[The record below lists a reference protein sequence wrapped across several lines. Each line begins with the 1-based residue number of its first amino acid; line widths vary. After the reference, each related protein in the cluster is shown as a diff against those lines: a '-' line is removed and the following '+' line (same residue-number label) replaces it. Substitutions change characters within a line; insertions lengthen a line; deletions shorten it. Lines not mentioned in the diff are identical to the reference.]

1 MHSFSRFIG
10 VAAAVAMLAAAPV
23 FAAADEAAGI
33 LPEGSVAPNVV
44 GQSVVDGK
52 TVPFDLKNELSKK
65 IVVLY
70 FFPLAFSAG

>member
-1 MHSFSRFIG
+1 MHSFSRYIW
-10 VAAAVAMLAAAPV
+10 AAAAAAIFAAAPV
-23 FAAADEAAGI
+23 LAAADESAGM
-33 LPEGSVAPNVV
+33 LPDGSVAPNVV

-70 FFPLAFSAG
+70 FFPQAFSAG

>member
-10 VAAAVAMLAAAPV
+10 AAAAAAILAAAPV
-23 FAAADEAAGI
+23 FAAADESAGI
-33 LPEGSVAPNVV
+33 LPEGSVAPNIV
-44 GQSVVDGK
+44 GQSVLDGK
-52 TVPFDLKNELSKK
+52 TVPFNLKNELSKK